1 VYGMGLSCF
10 CGPFYPCPDRFVIA
24 GYRQDPYSLAEKLQ
38 MIADLTDVTGIELV
52 YPLEFERP
60 EEVAGVL
67 DRAGL
72 KLANLGVD
80 LYTSPKWRFGALS
93 SRDDGL
99 REEAIALACRGMDTA
114 AELSCDQ
121 ISLWPGQDGFDY
133 PMQVDYR
140 QVWERMIDAVRMIA
154 SHRPDIRVAIEY
166 KNKEPRTHICMAT
179 IGKTLLVALETEA
192 PNVGVMIDLGHA
204 TMAYE
209 NVAESAVL
217 ADRYGKLFHLHL
229 NDSYKMWDDDMIVG
243 SVNLWETFELFYTL
257 QRIGYD
263 GWYSL
268 DIYPSR
274 EDSIGAIRA
283 SLAMVKKMIEL
294 ASQADA
300 QRVEEWQRNND
311 AVAAMDY
318 LREELLK

>member
-1 VYGMGLSCF
+1 M
-10 CGPFYPCPDRFVIA
+10 
-24 GYRQDPYSLAEKLQ
+24 
-38 MIADLTDVTGIELV
+38 
-52 YPLEFERP
+52 
-60 EEVAGVL
+60 
-67 DRAGL
+67 
-72 KLANLGVD
+72 
-80 LYTSPKWRFGALS
+80 
-93 SRDDGL
+93 
-99 REEAIALACRGMDTA
+99 
-114 AELSCDQ
+114 
-121 ISLWPGQDGFDY
+121 
-133 PMQVDYR
+133 
-140 QVWERMIDAVRMIA
+140 
-154 SHRPDIRVAIEY
+154 RVAIEY
-166 KNKEPRTHICMAT
+166 KNKEPRTHIHMAT

-229 NDSYKMWDDDMIVG
+229 NDNYKLWDDDMIVG

-257 QRIGYD
+257 QRIEYD

-294 ASQADA
+294 ASQADV